1 MVRRSQPRQAE
12 QLVPGVKNILA
23 VASGKGGVGKS
34 TVSVNLAVALA
45 QAGASVGLLD
55 ADITGPNIPM
65 MLGLEGQPKASENN
79 KITPL
84 ERYGVKAISIQ
95 FFVPEGQPIVW
106 RGPLVGG
113 AIQQFLR
120 DVDWGELDYLVIDLP
135 PGTSD
140 AQLTLAQAVP
150 ISGAVLVTTPQ
161 AVSLAD
167 VGKALAMFHRM
178 SVPVIGLVENMT
190 AFACPHCGELTEI
203 FGRGGGE
210 RFAAEHKLEYL
221 GGVPLDIT
229 VRQGGDVGVPA
240 VAQREPGPAGAG
252 PDLDR
257 QHRRCTDE
265 RPRGAGRSPTGAD
278 HLLSGRRAGLDFRT
292 GGCRGAHRAVPIVR
306 GQDQPPGPLLR
317 PVRCPS
323 ARIRTARRR
332 RRARRASGPSP
343 EAGDRRVVTAMFADL
358 VDYVRMIAEHDPE
371 VVRAR
376 VGAALR
382 RMGEAIERLE
392 GTREK
397 FIGDAV
403 FAVFGWP
410 IAHDDDPVRASLAAL
425 AIRAMLREP
434 DDGSEPLEV
443 RIGIATGEVV
453 AASREDR
460 SGDLVVTGEA
470 ITTAARIQSLARPGE
485 ILLDE
490 ATVRGARDRLLVD
503 DHGSVVLRG
512 QSSVVRLFALNG
524 EHGLET
530 SRRRGPGADG
540 PLIGRAAEMAVI
552 RKTLRRARRS
562 GRGAVLLVNGEA
574 GMGKSRLVAEV
585 EPDARA
591 IGLRVDLDRV
601 RLLRPR

>member
-1 MVRRSQPRQAE
+1 MPSLTHDAVIDAMRTVQEPELGRDLVSLDMVKNVVIDGSDLSMTIELTTPACPLKDEIERTTHAALDAIGATRVDITWGAMVRRSQPRQAE

-240 VAQREPGPAGAG
+240 VAQREQGPAG
-252 PDLDR
+252 
-257 QHRRCTDE
+257 
-265 RPRGAGRSPTGAD
+265 
-278 HLLSGRRAGLDFRT
+278 RALT
-292 GGCRGAHRAVPIVR
+292 SIASIVA
-306 GQDQPPGPLLR
+306 
-317 PVRCPS
+317 
-323 ARIRTARRR
+323 ARM
-332 RRARRASGPSP
+332 S
-343 EAGDRRVVTAMFADL
+343 
-358 VDYVRMIAEHDPE
+358 
-371 VVRAR
+371 VRAAQ
-376 VGAALR
+376 GAAQ
-382 RMGEAIERLE
+382 
-392 GTREK
+392 
-397 FIGDAV
+397 
-403 FAVFGWP
+403 
-410 IAHDDDPVRASLAAL
+410 PVLTIS
-425 AIRAMLREP
+425 
-434 DDGSEPLEV
+434 
-443 RIGIATGEVV
+443 
-453 AASREDR
+453 
-460 SGDLVVTGEA
+460 
-470 ITTAARIQSLARPGE
+470 
-485 ILLDE
+485 
-490 ATVRGARDRLLVD
+490 
-503 DHGSVVLRG
+503 
-512 QSSVVRLFALNG
+512 
-524 EHGLET
+524 
-530 SRRRGPGADG
+530 
-540 PLIGRAAEMAVI
+540 
-552 RKTLRRARRS
+552 
-562 GRGAVLLVNGEA
+562 
-574 GMGKSRLVAEV
+574 
-585 EPDARA
+585 
-591 IGLRVDLDRV
+591 
-601 RLLRPR
+601 